1 MKVIFKFLPAFLLL
15 GLCSCEQTDLEK
27 LHTTS
32 DAALRIEDKTID
44 LVKSFKASL
53 VNEKTKSTDFS
64 FNNITID
71 GCQKSTYQIGR
82 AHV

>member
-53 VNEKTKSTDFS
+53 
-64 FNNITID
+64 
-71 GCQKSTYQIGR
+71 C
-82 AHV
+82 